1 MSEPAGIIEALGMQA
16 HPEGGWYVETWRDTP
31 EDGGRGAGTAIL
43 YLLQEGERSRRHR
56 IDAVEIWHFHDGD
69 PLELLI
75 EDDAG
80 GHQVLILGRDL
91 AAGQRPQVI
100 VPGHA
105 WQSARPLGAWTLV
118 GCTVSPAFEFSRF
131 ELAEEA

>member
-1 MSEPAGIIEALGMQA
+1 MSVPERIIETLGLQA
-16 HPEGGWYVETWRDTP
+16 HPEGGWYAETWRDTP
-31 EDGGRGAGTAIL
+31 ADGTRGAGTAIL
-43 YLLQEGERSRRHR
+43 YLLKEGERSYRHR

-69 PLELLI
+69 PLEITI

-80 GHQVLILGRDL
+80 QCEVHVLGRDL
-91 AAGQRPQVI
+91 DAGELPQLI

-118 GCTVSPAFEFSRF
+118 GCTVAPAFEFSKF
-131 ELAEEA
+131 ELSE